1 MIPKTLH
8 YCWYGGEKPEDV
20 KRYIE
25 GWRRLMPEWRF
36 IEWNESNTDLQ
47 SCAFVKEAYEKKG
60 YAFVSDFA
68 RLDALFAQG
77 GVYLDTDTELL
88 KPLDAFLDCELFLGF
103 EDGSFFCASTI
114 GALPGNQLL
123 KALLEQYRNMPH
135 FPQPPTT
142 INNYLTDMFFQ
153 RYPLERNNSRQT
165 YKGIELYPDD
175 VFIGRRFTGDT
186 AAIHRFHGS
195 WL

>member
-1 MIPKTLH
+1 MIPKILH
-8 YCWYGGEKPEDV
+8 YCWYGGEKPEDM
-20 KRYIE
+20 KKYIE
-25 GWRRLMPEWRF
+25 GWRRLLPEWRF
-36 IEWNESNTDLQ
+36 VEWNESNTDLQ

-88 KPLDAFLDCELFLGF
+88 KPLEAFLDCELFLGF
-103 EDGSFFCASTI
+103 ENESFFCASTI
-114 GALPGNQLL
+114 GAMPGNQFL
-123 KALLEQYRNMPH
+123 KALLEQYRGMPH

-142 INNYLTDMFFQ
+142 INVYLTDMFFL
-153 RYPLERNNSRQT
+153 RYPLARKSSRQT
-165 YKGIELYPDD
+165 YEGIELYPDD
-175 VFIGRRFTGDT
+175 VFIGTRHTDDT
-186 AAIHRFHGS
+186 AAIHRFRGS

>member
-1 MIPKTLH
+1 MIPKILH
-8 YCWYGGEKPEDV
+8 YCWYGGDKPADMKE
-20 KRYIE
+20 YIE
-25 GWRRLMPEWRF
+25 GWRRLLPEWRF
-36 IEWNESNTDLQ
+36 VEWNESNTDLQ

-103 EDGSFFCASTI
+103 EDESFFCASTI
-114 GALPGNQLL
+114 GALPENQFL
-123 KALLEQYRNMPH
+123 KGLLEQYRNMPH
-135 FPQPPTT
+135 FPQPPQT
-142 INNYLTDMFFQ
+142 INLYLTDMFFR
-153 RYPLERNNSRQT
+153 RYPLERKNSRQT

-175 VFIGRRFTGDT
+175 VFIGRRLTDDT
-186 AAIHRFHGS
+186 AAIHRFRGS